1 MRRVVAALA
10 LLAALAGCASPR
22 TRVVLLGDSITSGAS
37 SEPKGPGYAALLPE
51 LLGPGFEIVNV
62 ACAGS
67 SSLDWQ
73 PGAHPAHCADAGGV
87 IHMYET
93 RARPALPADVVT
105 ILLGTNDL
113 MGAFELGPVEPD
125 DFRNALRTLA
135 EALHADGAR
144 EVVLMSPPF
153 MYGAVGRLTG
163 YRSGI
168 QELCREMPFVRCG
181 PDLAVILNGKDF
193 ELMEVHP
200 NASGHAKIAAALAET
215 LKGEPTAPPDATPA
229 N

>member
-1 MRRVVAALA
+1 MPAPA
-10 LLAALAGCASPR
+10 
-22 TRVVLLGDSITSGAS
+22 
-37 SEPKGPGYAALLPE
+37 
-51 LLGPGFEIVNV
+51 
-62 ACAGS
+62 S

-73 PGAHPAHCADAGGV
+73 PGAQRHGADAGGV

-163 YRSGI
+163 YRSRI
-168 QELCREMPFVRCG
+168 QELCREMSFVRCG

-200 NASGHAKIAAALAET
+200 NASGTRRSRRRSRRRCGARRRSPTRPRLRT
-215 LKGEPTAPPDATPA
+215 TVLRREPPAPRRGRRRSRWRRPA
-229 N
+229 RAPRGRRSRR